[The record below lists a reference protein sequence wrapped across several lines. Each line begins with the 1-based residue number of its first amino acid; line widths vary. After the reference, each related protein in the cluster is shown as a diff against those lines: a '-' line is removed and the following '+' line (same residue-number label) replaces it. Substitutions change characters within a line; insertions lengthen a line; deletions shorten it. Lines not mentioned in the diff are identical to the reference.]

1 MKISILGLNDD
12 AAFFLKRSSI
22 LNKNKQ
28 LDFFA
33 FDDRKIQN
41 KFKKDFPNLS
51 APWNLNDVLESS
63 EILLNFSALKSLPSS
78 ISIIE
83 ENKLNCP
90 IIDFSPIKKYS
101 IKIFNQSSLSNKNII
116 HAMSPGRVEFS
127 NNQEIIKLPIVLNN
141 NIQTDFNEKTNLF
154 FKRLKI
160 SLKFMDEIEHD
171 EILRSNY
178 YLPNI
183 LFFLLAKKM
192 NEKSKIISNTLGTEL
207 LNNMRD
213 LVNVNINDDLLKDY
227 VYDDLN
233 GLMNLFNQEMK
244 EIFVENNKLD
254 NSYLLNSKQAANLLD
269 PNISVPKSKDTIM
282 SLFFGTRFT
291 RLVSGWSKIDK
302 SND

>member
-90 IIDFSPIKKYS
+90 IIDFSPIKK
-101 IKIFNQSSLSNKNII
+101 
-116 HAMSPGRVEFS
+116 
-127 NNQEIIKLPIVLNN
+127 
-141 NIQTDFNEKTNLF
+141 
-154 FKRLKI
+154 
-160 SLKFMDEIEHD
+160 
-171 EILRSNY
+171 
-178 YLPNI
+178 
-183 LFFLLAKKM
+183 
-192 NEKSKIISNTLGTEL
+192 
-207 LNNMRD
+207 
-213 LVNVNINDDLLKDY
+213 
-227 VYDDLN
+227 
-233 GLMNLFNQEMK
+233 
-244 EIFVENNKLD
+244 
-254 NSYLLNSKQAANLLD
+254 
-269 PNISVPKSKDTIM
+269 
-282 SLFFGTRFT
+282 
-291 RLVSGWSKIDK
+291 
-302 SND
+302 